1 MLKFKNRNNKVKLI
15 FVIKSVITAAGK
27 GTRLLPYTKEM
38 PKEMMPIFSKIHGNQ
53 RVVIPLLQYIF
64 EQFHSAKIRDYCF
77 VVGRDKRSIEDH
89 FTPHQSYLNEL
100 SGNNKKMMLD
110 FYKKL
115 EDCHLMWVN
124 QNKPLG
130 FGDAVKKAK
139 KFVGDENFI
148 LHAGDISI
156 ISKFNHPILRLIDTA
171 KKHPDASAILVCK
184 KIRDAKRYGIL
195 QIKKNPPSVYLV
207 EGVEEK
213 PIRPKSNL
221 GILALYYFKPE
232 IFNSLKKTKLG
243 KNNELQLTDG
253 IQQMINDG
261 KKVLAIPLTKDDVEI
276 DVGTVE
282 TYRNAQMSSYK
293 RA

>member
-53 RVVIPLLQYIF
+53 RIVIPLLQYIF

-100 SGNNKKMMLD
+100 SGNNKKMMSN

-115 EDCHLMWVN
+115 ERCSLTWIN

-130 FGDAVKKAK
+130 FGDAVKRAE
-139 KFVGDENFI
+139 KFVGNENFI
-148 LHAGDISI
+148 LHAGDVSI
-156 ISKFNHPILRLIDTA
+156 VSRSKHPILRLIDTA
-171 KKHPDASAILVCK
+171 KKNPNAAAILVCK

-195 QIKKNPPSVYLV
+195 QIKKNLPSVYLV

-276 DVGTVE
+276 DVGTIE